1 MAYDIDEFEQSGV
14 VETEAAAAKAS
25 ATEAANTAKAADD
38 AAKKEKDTLQSEIKD
53 LKSKYETVNNEFSS
67 FKKRLSGDDGKDVK
81 ADPYDALRA
90 RGVKDEEL
98 KGFDALQEAWFQKRF
113 GVAPDEFTKRY
124 NTTANSATGASVI
137 TAELNYDRAKSKIFD
152 DIQRSNSEIRP
163 DYFMNRLEELE
174 AQMKP
179 EVLAAIKSLPPDQLI
194 KTLKATY
201 YNEIGEVKADK
212 DGIARYK
219 KFQDEAGDMSKK
231 DKIDSSNKG
240 GWSSNIA
247 RNLKESDFEK
257 KGMTLQES
265 VNSDLFS

>member
-14 VETEAAAAKAS
+14 VEKEADAARAQDAANAAKAK
-25 ATEAANTAKAADD
+25 EAQD
-38 AAKKEKDTLQSEIKD
+38 AAQKEKDALQNEIKNLRSQHD
-53 LKSKYETVNNEFSS
+53 TVANEFSA
-67 FKKRLSGDDGKDVK
+67 FKKRLAGDDGKDTK
-81 ADPYDALRA
+81 QDPYDALRA

-124 NTTANSATGASVI
+124 NTTANSATGASAI

-152 DIQRSNSEIRP
+152 DIQRGNAELRP
-163 DYFMNRLEELE
+163 DYFMHRLEELE

-194 KTLKATY
+194 KTLKTTY

-219 KFQDEAGDMSKK
+219 KFNDEAGEMSKQ

-257 KGMTLQES
+257 KGMSLQES